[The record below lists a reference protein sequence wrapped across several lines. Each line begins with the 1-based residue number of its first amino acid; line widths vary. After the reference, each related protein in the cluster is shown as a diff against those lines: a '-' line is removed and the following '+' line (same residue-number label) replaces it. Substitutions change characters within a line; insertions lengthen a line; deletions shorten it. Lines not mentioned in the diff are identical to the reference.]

1 MKNLIKQL
9 LREGLT
15 PSANIYYSG
24 SRRKDIQWGSAPE
37 YHGTSIFGYGMYL
50 TTNRFE
56 AIEYALNKGNEVG
69 YLHIVKLKNGK
80 LVDMSDKV
88 DPSVIAKIKTIPD
101 LLRLFKTKSGKELK
115 SINYWDVYGDEDGD
129 YPYHE
134 YTKENIFDNYNLLY
148 FYVVLVLGS
157 LKKASL
163 FFANELGIDGFINKS
178 VGIEDVYLNSD
189 DYILTLLNPNLIENV
204 KTREVYEKHRQIND
218 DNYLFF

>member
-15 PSANIYYSG
+15 PTANIYYSG

-37 YHGTSIFGYGMYL
+37 YHGYSIFGYGMYL

-69 YLHIVKLKNGK
+69 YLHIVKLKNGN

-88 DPSVIAKIKTIPD
+88 DPSVIAKVKTIPN
-101 LLRLFKTKSGKELK
+101 LFSLFKTKSGKELK
-115 SINYWDVYGDEDGD
+115 SVNYTDVYGDEDGD
-129 YPYHE
+129 YPYQD
-134 YTKENIFDNYNLLY
+134 YTKENIFDNYNSLY
-148 FYVVLVLGS
+148 FYIVLALGS

-163 FFANELGIDGFINKS
+163 FFANELGIDGFINKG
-178 VGIEDVYLNSD
+178 VGIEDVYLNSN

-204 KTREVYEKHRQIND
+204 KTREVFEKHRQIND
-218 DNYLFF
+218 DNY